1 MKNLKIRT
9 KLFLLTVLLLIF
21 TVLMSVIS
29 MICMNSLNN
38 SSIYISETC
47 LPAVILAEEI
57 DTLTTDFRLNT
68 YGHVVAS
75 DKATKESFQNRLNE
89 LSQKIQEKFSS
100 YQQYIVSEEDRR
112 LFENAHTAWHNY
124 TQYHDHIIELS
135 NANKVAEAGS
145 YMLGQPKVDYDAA
158 SDAVEAL
165 VEFNR
170 QDAENASSSGD
181 RLYNS
186 ASRYLTLALV
196 LCIII
201 GSGFAIVLVR
211 SILKPISEI
220 DHVAKEIANGNLNES
235 IHYQSKDAL
244 GTLAKNF
251 NKTVVRLQDYVKY
264 IEEISNVLNEIANGN
279 LLFRLTYDYAG
290 EFAKIKDALINIS
303 NTMNDTLGRINQSS
317 DQVASGADQV
327 SSGAQALSQGATE
340 QASSVQELAATI
352 NDISAQIT
360 KNASNAHE
368 ANQQAKDVED
378 EARESNRRMQ
388 EMVTAMAD
396 ISESSS
402 QIGKII
408 KTIEDIAFQTNILA
422 LNAAVE
428 AARAGAAGKG
438 FAVVADEVRNLA
450 SKSAEASKNTS
461 ALIEASL
468 AAVEKGTMI
477 AGNTATSLE
486 KVTEGIQKVAAT
498 VDQISAASTIQ
509 AESVVQVTTG
519 IDQIS
524 SVVQTNS
531 ATAEESAAASEEL
544 SSQAQVLKT
553 LISRFRLRKLDSA
566 SSSLP
571 QASSHTTSSISSP
584 APLPEDSYHEEH
596 PLLDM
601 PSADMY

>member
-1 MKNLKIRT
+1 MKNLKIGI
-9 KLFLLTVLLLIF
+9 KLFLLTVFLLF
-21 TVLMSVIS
+21 VTVAMGIVS
-29 MICMNSLNN
+29 MICMNSLNSN
-38 SSIYISETC
+38 STFISETC
-47 LPAVILAEEI
+47 LPAVMLAEEI
-57 DTLTTDFRLNT
+57 DTYTSDFRLST
-68 YGHVVAS
+68 YGHVIAS
-75 DKATKESFQNRLNE
+75 DKATKDNFQKNLDE
-89 LSQKIQEKFSS
+89 LTQQIQDCFTS
-100 YQQYIVSEEDRR
+100 YQDHIVSDEDQR
-112 LFENAHTAWHNY
+112 LFQEAQTAWNNY
-124 TQYHDHIIELS
+124 MQYHAHIMELS
-135 NANKVAEAGS
+135 NANKVTEAGS
-145 YMLGQPKVDYDAA
+145 YMLGQPKVDYDKAC
-158 SDAVEAL
+158 DAVEAL

-170 QDAENASSSGD
+170 LDAENASLAGD
-181 RLYNS
+181 RLYSSTTRN
-186 ASRYLTLALV
+186 LTLALL
-196 LCIII
+196 LCILI
-201 GSGFAIVLVR
+201 GGGFAAFLVR

-235 IHYQSKDAL
+235 IHYQSKDEL
-244 GTLAKNF
+244 GTLATNF
-251 NKTVVRLQDYVKY
+251 NKTVVRLQDYIKY
-264 IEEISNVLNEIANGN
+264 IDEISKVLNEIANGN

-303 NTMNDTLGRINQSS
+303 NTMNDTLGSINQSS

-360 KNASNAHE
+360 KNAENAHE
-368 ANQQAKDVED
+368 ANEQAKDVEN

-388 EMVTAMAD
+388 EMVAAMTD
-396 ISESSS
+396 ISDRSS

-468 AAVEKGTMI
+468 TAVERGTTI

-486 KVTEGIQKVAAT
+486 KVTQGIQKVAAT
-498 VDQISAASTIQ
+498 VDQISAASTTQ
-509 AESVVQVTTG
+509 AEAVVQVTTG

-553 LISRFRLRKLDSA
+553 LIGRFRLRNVNSGA
-566 SSSLP
+566 SSLP
-571 QASSHTTSSISSP
+571 QSSAHSAPSIPSASSFSQ
-584 APLPEDSYHEEH
+584 DSYQQEH

-601 PSADMY
+601 QSADMY